1 MPNHS
6 ALQKC
11 LKSPDNNPIRR
22 AFGSPPK
29 ATTTPSERTPLM
41 VKFSDKS
48 QMSTLFPSSTN
59 PSKRFFNNDQELVK
73 SPVKTQKLFDALKK
87 NNFREISDFELESR
101 HVNKRDENGNVPL
114 YYAAKMANIDF
125 CNFLIL
131 AGARVN
137 EPCENK
143 DTPMHMACASNKFD
157 LIMLFL
163 ENGGSLVIKNEK
175 GVTGLELLNSLNLR
189 KLELLKDEEG
199 KIGDNRGEKL
209 DVMFRSLRKR
219 DSPQPKEKKAPVIK
233 VKSVAHPKEFMFRS
247 ERMKSEQ
254 IKSPR
259 KDLLNLRAKGIIK
272 ESGES
277 LVVDSDELNQKDS
290 VKSKEFNFTAG
301 SPNNSSRIVNEI
313 SPIYGEKQ
321 FLFNPQ
327 KNKTRE
333 NQMYMSSRSKYN
345 NFQVKEPYTTKAS
358 SFKQG
363 ENLMFLSYR
372 ANDKLKGVNENR
384 RKITDFRNHQQ
395 KEEESF
401 INHNQDSLLRIM
413 RGKSSKEELAIN
425 SFEPKMG
432 NPDNFEEEAGK
443 KKRMLSF
450 ITEGN
455 QGSENGR
462 GSVEKKD
469 GYFMKRLK
477 KISINHN

>member
-22 AFGSPPK
+22 AFASSTKP
-29 ATTTPSERTPLM
+29 TSSPSERTPLM

-48 QMSTLFPSSTN
+48 QMSTN
-59 PSKRFFNNDQELVK
+59 PSKRFFNNDKSQELVK
-73 SPVKTQKLFDALKK
+73 SPVKTQKLFDALKR
-87 NNFREISDFELESR
+87 NNFREISDFEFESR
-101 HVNKRDENGNVPL
+101 HVNKRDENGNLPL

-131 AGARVN
+131 AGAKVN

-175 GVTGLELLNSLNLR
+175 GVTGLELLNSMNLR

-209 DVMFRSLRKR
+209 EVMFRSLRKR
-219 DSPQPKEKKAPVIK
+219 DSPQTKEKAHPIK
-233 VKSVAHPKEFMFRS
+233 VKSAVHPKEFMFRS
-247 ERMKSEQ
+247 QRMKSEQ
-254 IKSPR
+254 MKSPR
-259 KDLLNLRAKGIIK
+259 KDLLNLKAKGIIK

-290 VKSKEFNFTAG
+290 IKSKEFNFTGG
-301 SPNNSSRIVNEI
+301 SPNGSSRIVNEI

-321 FLFNPQ
+321 FLFNHQ
-327 KNKTRE
+327 KNQMRE
-333 NQMYMSSRSKYN
+333 NQMYMSSKSKYKHN
-345 NFQVKEPYTTKAS
+345 QIKEPFSTKAG
-358 SFKQG
+358 SFKKG
-363 ENLMFLSYR
+363 ENMMFLSYR
-372 ANDKLKGVNENR
+372 ANDKNLKGVNGNR
-384 RKITDFRNHQQ
+384 KKITDFKNHLK

-401 INHNQDSLLRIM
+401 INHNQDSLLRII

-425 SFEPKMG
+425 SFEPKIV
-432 NPDNFEEEAGK
+432 NPENFEEEAAK
-443 KKRMLSF
+443 KKRILSF

-469 GYFMKRLK
+469 GYFMKKLK
-477 KISINHN
+477 KISIGNNN